1 MVNAAPFRL
10 PPVDEIVLSASPG
23 ETRAATL
30 RNGEVWGLAWDWP
43 DAPNPVGAV
52 HGVRITRLAPQARGA
67 FVVVDGQG
75 QEGFLDLAGLKTPPH
90 EGQRLLAQVTR
101 APEPGKRLTLSPA
114 VRLAGRYLVY
124 TPLRAGISASRQISD
139 KAVAQHLQGLVKSAA
154 RPGEGMIVRAAA
166 TAVAA
171 TPDVLLAEL
180 ERHRAA
186 WDAASA
192 SNALGIVIAAPN
204 LAEALLIERAS
215 TGSLTVTVD
224 APALLAACNA
234 AASTWTPTEPIT
246 VSLDRTNPF
255 ASTGGD
261 EAFTIAASTQVPLA
275 TGGSLWLEPTR
286 ACWTADVDS
295 GNAQGPAEAVRFE
308 TNQAAAIELARQIR
322 LRQAAGAFIA
332 DFLRLSDAKAQ
343 AAIIQTLRNAF
354 ADDPAPLRFNPG
366 FDPLGFYAFSRGR
379 IAPPF
384 AARTAYGGH
393 RQALLAGLRALV
405 RTTLANP
412 TSRLA
417 LYLPAATIEAAA
429 HLPIALQHTQ
439 DQLGQTP
446 VIQADA
452 SLRAGSYAVRPFR
465 PKPPAHETSA

>member
-1 MVNAAPFRL
+1 MP
-10 PPVDEIVLSASPG
+10 LS
-23 ETRAATL
+23 
-30 RNGEVWGLAWDWP
+30 
-43 DAPNPVGAV
+43 
-52 HGVRITRLAPQARGA
+52 I
-67 FVVVDGQG
+67 VDGQG
-75 QEGFLDLAGLKTPPH
+75 QEGFFDLGGLKTPPH
-90 EGQRLLAQVTR
+90 EGQRLLAQVAR
-101 APEPGKRLTLSPA
+101 APEAGKRLTLSPA

-124 TPLRAGISASRQISD
+124 TPLRAGISASRQFSD
-139 KAVAQHLQGLVKSAA
+139 KAAAQHLQGLVKSAA

-171 TPDVLLAEL
+171 SPDVLLAEL

-186 WDAASA
+186 WEAASA
-192 SNALGIVIAAPN
+192 SKALGIVIAAPN

-234 AASTWTPTEPIT
+234 AASVWTPTEPIT

-255 ASTGGD
+255 ASSGAD

-275 TGGSLWLEPTR
+275 TGGTLWLEQTR

-295 GNAQGPAEAVRFE
+295 GNAQGRAEAVRFE
-308 TNQAAAIELARQIR
+308 ANQAAAIELARQIR

-354 ADDPAPLRFNPG
+354 VEDPALLRFNPS

-379 IAPPF
+379 VAPAF
-384 AARTAYGGH
+384 AGRTADGGH
-393 RQALLAGLRALV
+393 TQSVLAGLRALV
-405 RTTLANP
+405 RAAIANP
-412 TSRLA
+412 ANQQA
-417 LYLPAATIEAAA
+417 LYLPAAAVDVAPR
-429 HLPIALQHTQ
+429 LPIALQQAQ
-439 DQLGQTP
+439 DQLGQKAALQT
-446 VIQADA
+446 DA
-452 SLRAGSYAVRPFR
+452 SLPRGSYAIRPIQ
-465 PKPPAHETSA
+465 